1 MKVSIFQDFIHP
13 FEEQNL
19 LSIFETIKSTK
30 YQSEINSIRLA
41 YHQED
46 KLLGDN
52 LKKQLLAFT
61 PSGTFS
67 YRNAESLVEYNQII
81 HLDFDGIEYADL
93 DEISKKINSCSYT
106 YASFI
111 SPSGKGIKVFVKTDI
126 ESPNHQFAWLQLR
139 EYFYEL
145 IGLASDTKCKDI
157 CRLCFFSSDE
167 NLYLNESSEVFTPIL
182 EHKELEEQTIEL
194 AKSPKTLDFCSEF
207 TNKKSEYF
215 DGNRNSHVFLFA
227 SNANRFGIPEDE
239 TLNFLTSTFDLNQT
253 EIRACVKSA
262 YKNVADFAKFA
273 NIAKV
278 AESEKTISTEKN
290 INEDVLLHT
299 PMLPSSMFQDL
310 PEILQLGVDVFTE
323 PREKDVFF
331 ISALAI
337 LSGCLPEVT
346 GMYMQKTV
354 YPNLYSFILAPAASG
369 KGSMIS
375 AKELADMLHREILN
389 QSLEEK
395 KTYDKELREY
405 KKRNMGAKAKG
416 SDEEPP
422 VEPVFKVLFIPANT
436 SSAMIYKHLQD
447 NGGSGIICETEA
459 DTLGA
464 VFKNEWGSYSDLLRK
479 AFHHER
485 IALSRKTNKEYVEI
499 DNPCIS
505 IALSGTPNQIFNIIA
520 DAEDGLF
527 SRFIFYLF
535 KTELKWISPAPSKT
549 KINLTEHFKIL
560 SQKVMDMAHFLKQ
573 YPTYVNLSDEQ
584 WQKIDTLFEN
594 YLHDTD
600 SLFGGDA
607 LSVVKRMG
615 LIAYRVCL
623 LLTALRKF
631 ENGDTTE
638 NLICLDAD
646 FEKSLI
652 IVDVLMQHSL
662 LMFNNLPKQNANH
675 SIQTKT
681 KKDKFFDELPQSFQ
695 RKQAIEIGLKFGISE
710 RTIDGLL
717 KKWLNLKLQKED
729 TGLYTKI

>member
-1 MKVSIFQDFIHP
+1 MKASIFQDFTNP
-13 FEEQNL
+13 CDEQDL
-19 LSIFETIKSTK
+19 FSIFETIKSTK
-30 YQSEINSIRLA
+30 YESEINSIRLA
-41 YHQED
+41 FHQED
-46 KLLGDN
+46 KLLGDE
-52 LKKQLLAFT
+52 LKKKLPAFT

-67 YRNAESLVEYNQII
+67 YRNADSLVEYNQII
-81 HLDFDGIEYADL
+81 HLDFDDLEYSEL
-93 DEISKKINSCSYT
+93 KTISDKINACSYT
-106 YASFI
+106 FASFI
-111 SPSGKGIKVFVKTDI
+111 SPKGKGLKVFVKTNSTSSEHKETWSHLTD
-126 ESPNHQFAWLQLR
+126 
-139 EYFYEL
+139 FYKEL
-145 IGLASDTKCKDI
+145 IGLDSDTKCKDI
-157 CRLCFFSSDE
+157 CRLCFFSHDK
-167 NLYLNESSEVFTPIL
+167 NLFLNTESEVFQFKNPAEKDIDLNPEQVKTPKSL
-182 EHKELEEQTIEL
+182 E
-194 AKSPKTLDFCSEF
+194 FCNDF
-207 TNKKSEYF
+207 TNKKSEYME
-215 DGNRNSHVFLFA
+215 GNRNNHIFLFA
-227 SNANRFGIPEDE
+227 SNANRFGIPENEILDYL
-239 TLNFLTSTFDLNQT
+239 LNTFDLNPS
-253 EIRACVKSA
+253 EIRASVKSA
-262 YKNVADFAKFA
+262 YKNIADFAKFA

-278 AESEKTISTEKN
+278 AESEKTISIEKN
-290 INEDVLLHT
+290 INDDVLLNT
-299 PMLPSSMFQDL
+299 PMLPAAMFQDL
-310 PEILQLGVDVFTE
+310 PEILQLGVDVFSE

-337 LSGCLPEVT
+337 LSGCLPEVK

-389 QSLEEK
+389 NSLEEQ
-395 KTYDKELREY
+395 KTYERELREY
-405 KKRNMGAKAKG
+405 KKRNMGKKAQK

-422 VEPVFKVLFIPANT
+422 VEPLFKVLFIPANT

-447 NGGSGIICETEA
+447 NGGGGIICETEA

-535 KTELKWISPAPSKT
+535 KTELIWISPAPSKN

-560 SQKVMDMAHFLKQ
+560 SQKVMDMAHFLKD
-573 YPTYVNLSDEQ
+573 YPTYVNLTDAQ
-584 WQKIDTLFEN
+584 WQKIDSLFEN

-646 FEKSLI
+646 FDKSLI
-652 IVDVLMQHSL
+652 IIDVLMQHSL
-662 LMFNNLPKQNANH
+662 LMFNNLPKQKSNH
-675 SIQTKT
+675 SIETKT

-695 RKQAIEIGLKFGISE
+695 RKQAIEIGLKFCIKE
-710 RTIDGLL
+710 RTVDSLL
-717 KKWLNLKLQKED
+717 KNWLGKLIQKED
-729 TGLYTKI
+729 TGKYTKI